1 MTPDHYSLILMLYTL
16 PHLAVPSEP
25 LYLMPLLAAVLP
37 VLYPLVM
44 LLVALLPAE
53 RAVLLT
59 PDCLRPQVLLRV
71 AYQCRL

>member
-1 MTPDHYSLILMLYTL
+1 MTPNHYSLILMLHTL
-16 PHLAVPSEP
+16 ANLAVPSEP
-25 LYLMPLLAAVLP
+25 LYLMSLLAAVLP

-59 PDCLRPQVLLRV
+59 PDCLRSQVLLRV